1 MPHTKKN
8 LNWADIQEI
17 QIFLQGFLNEKGW
30 IVIAMHEDKRVDIG
44 DEDPISIR
52 EHVLDGGF
60 DCLLR
65 PTSRIGTSD
74 FFQWT
79 KSDIHV
85 DGSDLS
91 IHKNSRI
98 LVGFRGKKKR
108 YSEFSYWAVV
118 GKEDMDWII
127 IHPLENTE
135 KAVRHISG
143 QS

>member
-1 MPHTKKN
+1 MPTNKKN

-17 QIFLQGFLNEKGW
+17 QTFVQGYLGEKGW
-30 IVIAMHEDKRVDIG
+30 IVVAMSEDRRVDIG
-44 DEDPISIR
+44 ENDPTQVR
-52 EHVLDGGF
+52 QHALDGGF
-60 DCLLR
+60 DCLLK

-79 KSDIHV
+79 KGDINV
-85 DGSDLS
+85 KGSDLG
-91 IHKNSRI
+91 IDKDSRI
-98 LVGFRGKKKR
+98 LVGFRGKKQR

-127 IHPLENTE
+127 IHPLENIK
-135 KAVRHISG
+135 KAVGSISG